1 MSDDTSR
8 SELGPLDRDRQKMLR
23 LSQEL
28 RSSRQLCPRCGQ
40 PTLERVKLAWYLK
53 PMRLFRPV
61 RAYSCINCG
70 HLALLSNDP
79 HSDRHRRRKKR

>member
-1 MSDDTSR
+1 MNDER
-8 SELGPLDRDRQKMLR
+8 SQPELGPIEREREKMLL
-23 LSQEL
+23 LSQQL
-28 RSSRQLCPRCGQ
+28 RSSRQLCPKCGQ

-53 PMRLFRPV
+53 PLRLFRPV

-79 HSDRHRRRKKR
+79 HSGRTRRKKR